1 MQPPSSLPADR
12 TTDRTHAKWR
22 ARAVEKEEDGDEDEG
37 ATSEW
42 KEDEPSR
49 QKGR

>member
-1 MQPPSSLPADR
+1 MNDR
-12 TTDRTHAKWR
+12 PTDRTHAKWR
-22 ARAVEKEEDGDEDEG
+22 ARGAVGKEDGDEDEG

-42 KEDEPSR
+42 KEDEPNR